1 MLRDLLMTAV
11 GWKKPSANLPFL
23 ETSLSPKA
31 SAWPAV
37 RVSVAEA
44 AEADHGEVSREVK
57 RRRVSNICSRG
68 FMDKQDWKYDQ
79 VTMDGWMDA

>member
-23 ETSLSPKA
+23 ETSLSPNA

-57 RRRVSNICSRG
+57 RRRVSNICRG